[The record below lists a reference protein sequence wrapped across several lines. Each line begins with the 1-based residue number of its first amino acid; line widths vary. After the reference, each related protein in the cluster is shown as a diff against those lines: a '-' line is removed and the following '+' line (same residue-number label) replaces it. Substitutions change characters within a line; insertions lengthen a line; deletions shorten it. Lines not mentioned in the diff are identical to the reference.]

1 MADPMP
7 AQLADDCPDLGPS
20 YTVKNRWSTGMQVEV
35 SFATWD
41 AGRTV
46 YIDFPSTSVSVNNPL
61 NADFE
66 QFIPGA
72 EGHTTAQFILGF
84 EKPKPHCV
92 PQGTDE
98 FGAQREL
105 CEQLPQATFSFQF
118 GPPTAQA
125 PRIVCHEPWPAP
137 PPPPPPP
144 PPPSGRP
151 HPPPPPPPPPFLAV
165 AAPSCA
171 LGGVA
176 SVARVLVPYTR
187 LEVSVRPKQWRDG
200 YVIVVRFDGSDIKVS
215 RVSDARLLH
224 ERGAGGENDFQFV
237 LAAAPDAFLGAPPP
251 EHFDFRVDGDSVELV
266 GLSCY
271 PRTGVPPPPPPP
283 PPPALPP
290 PPAPPPAPP
299 SDADGATLALLG
311 GALELDAVRALA
323 QPPRELAFDRLLHRR
338 RARRAAR
345 RRADPAAA
353 AAGRRGR
360 VARRVTA
367 ATGGAAAAL
376 CLLAETALDG
386 RDLLGA
392 ALQDRLLLGVR
403 REQPVVLEL

>member
-1 MADPMP
+1 MP

-118 GPPTAQA
+118 GPPTARA

-165 AAPSCA
+165 AAP
-171 LGGVA
+171 
-176 SVARVLVPYTR
+176 AR
-187 LEVSVRPKQWRDG
+187 
-200 YVIVVRFDGSDIKVS
+200 
-215 RVSDARLLH
+215 
-224 ERGAGGENDFQFV
+224 
-237 LAAAPDAFLGAPPP
+237 
-251 EHFDFRVDGDSVELV
+251 
-266 GLSCY
+266 
-271 PRTGVPPPPPPP
+271 PR
-283 PPPALPP
+283 
-290 PPAPPPAPP
+290 
-299 SDADGATLALLG
+299 
-311 GALELDAVRALA
+311 RR
-323 QPPRELAFDRLLHRR
+323 RER
-338 RARRAAR
+338 RARAGAVHAARGVGAAEAVARRLRDCGALRRQRHQGVARERRAAAARAR
-345 RRADPAAA
+345 RR
-353 AAGRRGR
+353 
-360 VARRVTA
+360 
-367 ATGGAAAAL
+367 
-376 CLLAETALDG
+376 
-386 RDLLGA
+386 
-392 ALQDRLLLGVR
+392 R
-403 REQPVVLEL
+403 RE